1 MSKKNKSSR
10 SSKAPKP
17 QVFEDSWEL
26 AGDELLFPKD
36 KLNYTEQELI
46 RLKKLLIISPP
57 PIEYR
62 KIVRKIIKTIVIYIN
77 LYYKIVMAQSFW
89 CC

>member
-1 MSKKNKSSR
+1 MSKKNIASKNSKSHNELI
-10 SSKAPKP
+10 
-17 QVFEDSWEL
+17 EDSWEL
-26 AGDELLFPKD
+26 AGNELLFPKD

-62 KIVRKIIKTIVIYIN
+62 KIVRIIIKTIAIYIN
-77 LYYKIVMAQSFW
+77 K
-89 CC
+89 

>member
-1 MSKKNKSSR
+1 MSKKKNLSKSKNASH
-10 SSKAPKP
+10 

-62 KIVRKIIKTIVIYIN
+62 KIVRIIIKTIAIYIN
-77 LYYKIVMAQSFW
+77 K
-89 CC
+89 

>member
-1 MSKKNKSSR
+1 MSKKNNVTR

-17 QVFEDSWEL
+17 QVFDDSWDL

-62 KIVRKIIKTIVIYIN
+62 KIVRKIIKNYSNIY
-77 LYYKIVMAQSFW
+77 
-89 CC
+89 